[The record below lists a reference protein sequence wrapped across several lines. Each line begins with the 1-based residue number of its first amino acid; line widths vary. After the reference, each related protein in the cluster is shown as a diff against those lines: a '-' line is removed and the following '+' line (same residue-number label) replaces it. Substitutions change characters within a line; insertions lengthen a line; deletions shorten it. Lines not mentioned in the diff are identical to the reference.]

1 MTRTV
6 FCRKSQQELPGLQAP
21 PYRGPKG
28 QEIFDLVSQRA
39 WSEWQAHQTM
49 LINERRLDMRDAE
62 ARRFLQEE
70 MDKFLAGE
78 EHARATGYVP
88 PDSTCRRDLS
98 QHHDSGLIPPP
109 PTGAHP
115 TRP

>member
-6 FCRKSQQELPGLQAP
+6 FCRKYQQELPGLQAP
-21 PYRGPKG
+21 PYPGPKG
-28 QEIFDLVSQRA
+28 QEIFDHVSQRA

-88 PDSTCRRDLS
+88 PDST
-98 QHHDSGLIPPP
+98 
-109 PTGAHP
+109 
-115 TRP
+115 